1 MFQHFSSRDLLAY
14 FQNMVRRQRS
24 SFVAAGHGL
33 LFLVLFTIVPS
44 ATKENEQSL
53 GHSESFREFQEH
65 FWAKFKHFERKME
78 LEVVKLKTKVELL
91 ETKVA
96 EQAFL
101 LKECKLS
108 SDKKYENKMPLDYNR
123 EKVDYSLLPVRKQ
136 CQTPK
141 TCLEALT
148 ADPSLESGMFFI
160 DPDGHG
166 SSSVLHDSEDAIDT
180 GHCFDPGCYSRQIK
194 YNATL
199 RQITML
205 AEVSNE
211 CQQSIEVDCF
221 DAAFEFNGI
230 AYAWWN
236 DRNGDPRYFWSGK
249 NNNLTSHYHT
259 CQCGLEKSCVDKS
272 LSCNCDSDLAMELS
286 DIGVITDKDLLPL
299 TKLNFGRT
307 IAPTSVKQHKLGR
320 MECNGKVVLNGM
332 PASCEDLWRIGYT
345 LSGLYSIRGSSS
357 NKVETVYCDFNKLPG
372 DEGLQTWIG
381 YVDLKSESVYFNVER
396 NTSYSTFN
404 EAMPFDW
411 ETLNAGNTFNVSSG
425 IFTALRSGTYFFA
438 FSSFSADSYNLFY
451 FDLEVNGAQQAS
463 CRSPMTIYDCHI
475 LYTVRL
481 ISGDKVQVSLQQGA
495 TNIAHFTGVLL
506 EEDIFQS

>member
-1 MFQHFSSRDLLAY
+1 
-14 FQNMVRRQRS
+14 MVRRQRS
-24 SFVAAGHGL
+24 SFVAAGLGL
-33 LFLVLFTIVPS
+33 LFLVIFTIVPS

-101 LKECKLS
+101 LKECKMS
-108 SDKKYENKMPLDYNR
+108 SDKKYENKIPLDYNR
-123 EKVDYSLLPVRKQ
+123 EKVGYSLLPVRKQ
-136 CQTPK
+136 YQTPK

-148 ADPSLESGMFFI
+148 ADPSLESGMYFI
-160 DPDGHG
+160 DPDGHGMGDEPIYVYCNMTTG

-259 CQCGLEKSCVDKS
+259 CQCGLEKSCLDKS

-286 DIGVITDKDLLPL
+286 DIGVITEKDLLPL

-320 MECNGKVVLNGM
+320 MECNGKVVLDGM

-345 LSGLYSIRGSSS
+345 LSGLYSIRGST

-372 DEGLQTWIG
+372 DDGLQTWIG
-381 YVDLKSESVYFNVER
+381 YIDLKSEPVYFNVER
-396 NTSYSTFN
+396 NTTYSTFN

-411 ETLNAGNTFNVSSG
+411 ETLNGGNAFNLSSG
-425 IFTALRSGTYFFA
+425 IFTAPRSGTYFFA
-438 FSSFSADSYNLFY
+438 FSSFSANSYDNFY
-451 FDLEVNGAQQAS
+451 FYLKVNSVPKADCVTQAG
-463 CRSPMTIYDCHI
+463 RVYNCHI

-481 ISGDKVQVSLQQGA
+481 LPGDEIQVSLQQGS
-495 TNIAHFTGVLL
+495 TNSAHFIGVLL